1 MAGALPVPDD
11 RVHPSFGDRRD
22 PMRRVRTEIRGGA
35 VRAHPGVGTVDRIG
49 VGVGVHRGC
58 VRFGAAWH
66 GPILARNTSVPALPL
81 DLGPVSLYL
90 GTSHLECVVERTPET
105 AMTWTDERV
114 ETLKK
119 MWAEGQSASQIAKE
133 LGGVTRNAV
142 IGKVHRLG
150 LSNRVGPGGAPEAEE
165 EDLIMPVPPRIDP
178 PPPESE
184 EPVEPEVEPEP
195 LVAEAPADILAAP
208 SAVVTA
214 LPVRKLIIPAGQPL
228 PPQPSA
234 NEISPEALASVRE
247 VEKRAKRLTLMELTE
262 RTCKWP
268 IGDPATEDFWFC
280 GLPSLPGKPYCE
292 AHVGVAFQPMS
303 ARRDRRR

>member
-1 MAGALPVPDD
+1 M
-11 RVHPSFGDRRD
+11 S
-22 PMRRVRTEIRGGA
+22 
-35 VRAHPGVGTVDRIG
+35 
-49 VGVGVHRGC
+49 
-58 VRFGAAWH
+58 
-66 GPILARNTSVPALPL
+66 
-81 DLGPVSLYL
+81 
-90 GTSHLECVVERTPET
+90 
-105 AMTWTDERV
+105 WTDERV

-150 LSNRVGPGGAPEAEE
+150 LSNRVGPGGAAEE
-165 EDLIMPVPPRIDP
+165 EIEETPVAAAPVAPTAPRPADPVRPADPIRAADTPRTATPANNPEPVPAAPTAAAAASADQ
-178 PPPESE
+178 
-184 EPVEPEVEPEP
+184 PV
-195 LVAEAPADILAAP
+195 AAP
-208 SAVVTA
+208 SSATPA
-214 LPVRKLIIPAGQPL
+214 ASAAAPAPIPSRKAIIPAGQPL

-247 VEKRAKRLTLMELTE
+247 VEKRARKLTLMELTE

-280 GLPSLPGKPYCE
+280 GLPSVAGKPYCE